1 MRAIKNPNDI
11 LFAATLLLM
20 AGLLYWQISSLRIG
34 TILRM
39 GPGYMPMALC
49 GLIALAGLGIL
60 LRSFF
65 LGGDR
70 LHSWP
75 IRPLVFLFAGLLSFG
90 LLVERA
96 GLLVAM
102 PALVVLVSLADRDSS
117 KGEILALAIGLTVF
131 SAGVFVFALRLP
143 IPLWVMG

>member
-39 GPGYMPMALC
+39 GPGYMPTALC

-65 LGGDR
+65 RGGDR

>member
-11 LFAATLLLM
+11 LFAAALLLM
-20 AGLLYWQISSLRIG
+20 AGLLYWQVSSLRIG

-39 GPGYMPMALC
+39 GPGYMPTALC
-49 GLIALAGLGIL
+49 ALIALAGLGVL

-65 LGGDR
+65 LDGDR

-75 IRPLVFLFAGLLSFG
+75 IRPLVFLSTGLLSFG

-102 PALVVLVSLADRDSS
+102 PALVVLVSLADRDSG
-117 KGEILALAIGLTVF
+117 KGEILALAIALTLF

-143 IPLWVMG
+143 IPLLVMG